1 MTPTAYIAHQ
11 VAGRIRLR
19 VTEKRGDDSYFET
32 VKQKLS
38 ANSAVERLKVTPETA
53 SILLHHAGS
62 FAPIAAAAAE
72 YELFRIADRTT
83 APTSQSSP
91 LTTSG
96 VGPASALDA
105 VATGLSGLALFQ
117 LARGQAFGSAV
128 ENFWN
133 AYGAKQ
139 LLQRP
144 GLAGLF
150 AAIGV
155 YQVLSGRYLGS
166 ATSLLFYSMVTRRLA
181 SSEREKRTRAQVA
194 SEATSEA
201 LERPPKKRPEV
212 VFPRRS

>member
-1 MTPTAYIAHQ
+1 
-11 VAGRIRLR
+11 
-19 VTEKRGDDSYFET
+19 
-32 VKQKLS
+32 
-38 ANSAVERLKVTPETA
+38 
-53 SILLHHAGS
+53 
-62 FAPIAAAAAE
+62 
-72 YELFRIADRTT
+72 
-83 APTSQSSP
+83 
-91 LTTSG
+91 
-96 VGPASALDA
+96 LDA

-133 AYGAKQ
+133 SYGAKQ

-166 ATSLLFYSMVTRRLA
+166 AASLLFYSMVTRRLA
-181 SSEREKRTRAQVA
+181 SSEREKRSHAGVT

-201 LERPPKKRPEV
+201 LERPPRKRAEV